1 MAVSVHRHGC
11 VGGLQDSHMRTPL
24 ALLRGADISKISK
37 DRKLSI
43 PHSASREAFC
53 GDGNVS
59 HSNGV
64 HASHG
69 IPQVAIHKLHPQ
81 ALELSMFLIREERC
95 NDHRHL
101 HLHASLF

>member
-1 MAVSVHRHGC
+1 
-11 VGGLQDSHMRTPL
+11 MRAPL

-59 HSNGV
+59 RSNGV
-64 HASHG
+64 PASHG
-69 IPQVAIHKLHPQ
+69 IPQVAIHSQ
-81 ALELSMFLIREERC
+81 V
-95 NDHRHL
+95 
-101 HLHASLF
+101 ASPGTGVVNVLDAGRAMQ